1 MLVAL
6 LPLVGHARLHHPGE
20 ETLSLPVHLLGR
32 LATGADIACRR
43 PTSMANRGTI
53 VLSIDD
59 VDLLL
64 DLFPAPERE
73 ENERITDLRNKVS
86 CRAKADAR
94 AERTRRTDGRLG
106 TWKLQELRLQ
116 LLQGAVD
123 A

>member
-1 MLVAL
+1 
-6 LPLVGHARLHHPGE
+6 
-20 ETLSLPVHLLGR
+20 
-32 LATGADIACRR
+32 
-43 PTSMANRGTI
+43 MANRGTI

-73 ENERITDLRNKVS
+73 ENEGITELRNKVS
-86 CRAKADAR
+86 CLAKEGALVK
-94 AERTRRTDGRLG
+94 RTRRTDGRLG

-116 LLQGAVD
+116 LLQGAVN

>member
-1 MLVAL
+1 
-6 LPLVGHARLHHPGE
+6 
-20 ETLSLPVHLLGR
+20 
-32 LATGADIACRR
+32 
-43 PTSMANRGTI
+43 MANRGTI